1 MQPRREL
8 VALGGDLSQPCFQLD
23 DPPDRGQRHALV
35 RHRRDLLDDADLHP
49 GVAALAAGRALRG
62 DDLELVDAAQEG
74 LLDREHL
81 RDLPNS
87 EQRDVLVL
95 EALHGSPPSG
105 NAKRPAVR
113 IAPPAACDARQLIS
127 WPAPCWYRPRSC
139 GAWPPRGPGCGS

>member
-23 DPPDRGQRHALV
+23 DPP
-35 RHRRDLLDDADLHP
+35 
-49 GVAALAAGRALRG
+49 
-62 DDLELVDAAQEG
+62 QEG

-81 RDLPNS
+81 RGLPDS

-95 EALHGSPPSG
+95 EGLHGSPPSG

-113 IAPPAACDARQLIS
+113 IAPPAACVARQLIS

-139 GAWPPRGPGCGS
+139 GAWPPRGPGW